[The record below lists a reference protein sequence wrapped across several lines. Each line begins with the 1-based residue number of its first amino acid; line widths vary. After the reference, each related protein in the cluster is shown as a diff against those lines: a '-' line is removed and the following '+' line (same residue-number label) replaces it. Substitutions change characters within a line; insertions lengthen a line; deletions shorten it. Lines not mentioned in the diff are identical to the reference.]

1 MHTSCQMRY
10 IASRHGWCYQ
20 RKAFASLCSPVSRIL
35 RRTWMFPFQ
44 FSFKAIF
51 PHCISPLM
59 YSFRIDLRLFFLV
72 SFRYLLLFA
81 QPSSLHGHHMLSSL
95 YGLHMVTLCPT
106 LPASLPVCLLSL
118 PVSTILSSTS
128 EWAPN
133 FGGTFL
139 SCSIVPRKSRT
150 LWNSNVSKTSSKNKN
165 LLRKKRSTQQ
175 KCILHRAPILVWE
188 VQPTPHLQQT
198 GKSILVFLIHH
209 LIALTSNVIDCKF
222 CGHFTYAPNLC
233 PGRPS
238 SDHCL
243 SDIPTLNPSVS
254 CYSTD
259 NSTTQAN
266 QMTKRYF
273 PSM

>member
-20 RKAFASLCSPVSRIL
+20 RKAFASLCSPVSHL
-35 RRTWMFPFQ
+35 EENLNVSLSVQFQ
-44 FSFKAIF
+44 SYFSPLYFTSDVFFQNRFKAI
-51 PHCISPLM
+51 
-59 YSFRIDLRLFFLV
+59 FLV
-72 SFRYLLLFA
+72 SFRSLLLFA
-81 QPSSLHGHHMLSSL
+81 QPSLLHGHHMLSSL

-118 PVSTILSSTS
+118 LVSTILSSTS

-238 SDHCL
+238 LDHCL
-243 SDIPTLNPSVS
+243 SDISTLNPSVS
-254 CYSTD
+254 CCSTD